1 MNVMSNREAD
11 FVRSIREAGYE
22 FHAWTIDKLDVAL
35 EAFKRGA
42 QTVTTNCAKKLL
54 DEYLELR
61 ERNNV
66 EP

>member
-1 MNVMSNREAD
+1 MVTAD
-11 FVRSIREAGYE
+11 FVRAIREAGYE
-22 FHAWTIDKLDVAL
+22 FHAWTIDRLDVAL
-35 EAFKRGA
+35 EAFERGA

-61 ERNNV
+61 ERNGV